1 MIRFCSIP
9 LSGADSCQSGPPL
22 LTGVA
27 PYAGRIFLSRDAKAQ
42 RVLFQAFSARCA
54 VEILPVKCYYFGE
67 FSVKKNEL

>member
-22 LTGVA
+22 LAGVT
-27 PYAGRIFLSRDAKAQ
+27 PCAGRIFLSRDAKAR
-42 RVLFQAFSARCA
+42 RVLFNAFSARCA